1 MRSLQST
8 ETTIA
13 QHHHQLVNGNF
24 SPADAS
30 EIINLLINT
39 KINFLKLRNFSQQM
53 RFDRTDDEAL
63 RAIDRLQDSKESI
76 RQLIQEATT
85 AGRSVIVKSD
95 ITITLH

>member
-1 MRSLQST
+1 MRSLHST
-8 ETTIA
+8 ETTID